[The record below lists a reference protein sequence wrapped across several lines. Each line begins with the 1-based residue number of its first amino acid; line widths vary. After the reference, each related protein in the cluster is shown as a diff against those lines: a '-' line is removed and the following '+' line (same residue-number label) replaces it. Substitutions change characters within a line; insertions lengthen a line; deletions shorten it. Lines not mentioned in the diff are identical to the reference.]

1 MADTGRLDELKH
13 KFDEN
18 PKRYFAPLAN
28 EYRKAGDAEHA
39 IELCRTY
46 LPQQPNH
53 MSGYIVYGQA
63 LHDAGQTEESAA
75 VFKQALSLDPENIIA
90 LRNLGD
96 ISRNAGDNVGAMRWY
111 GKVLELD
118 PRNEEISAFL
128 TSLSAPGT
136 RAFGPPAATTP
147 ERQAPPTIRPEPAP
161 DASAVRLEDIFSE
174 PDMAQTPF
182 STEERA
188 EPEPIELESEQV
200 YEEVSSESFE
210 VTEWPAATDRPANPE
225 SDSTPVIEGPWHTA
239 PAEAATGESAEEAMR
254 WTDES
259 EEERTPLRFAEFM
272 PEEDAAFAPTP
283 EELGQTEPAA
293 APDVAQEPAPV
304 AHAAPEMASA
314 AAEPAE
320 AGHGDEWAPGAAQA
334 PDTAPQPAPESPVAQ
349 QAAAAADR
357 ESSPFVTE
365 TMAELYLS
373 QGLHGE
379 ALAIYRQLAIR
390 RDDPALRQK
399 IAELE
404 AASTQQAPRET
415 VRAFFARIG
424 ARRPNKK
431 VEMAAQHGSSLAAL
445 FGSARQDAN
454 DVSAAQRLSGAFGN
468 PQSGASHS

>member
-1 MADTGRLDELKH
+1 MADTGRLDELKR

-28 EYRKAGDAEHA
+28 EYRKAGEPELA

-46 LPQQPNH
+46 LPQQPSH
-53 MSGYIVYGQA
+53 MSGYIVYAQA
-63 LHDAGQTEESAA
+63 LQDAGQTEESAA

-128 TSLSAPGT
+128 ASLSAPGT
-136 RAFGPPAATTP
+136 KAFVPPVTQ

-161 DASAVRLEDIFSE
+161 DASAVRLEDIFSQ

-182 STEERA
+182 SAEERG
-188 EPEPIELESEQV
+188 ESEPPELKSEQAF
-200 YEEVSSESFE
+200 EEVSSESFE
-210 VTEWPAATDRPANPE
+210 VTEWPTAMDTPIDLE
-225 SDSTPVIEGPWHTA
+225 SDSTSVIEGPWHTA
-239 PAEAATGESAEEAMR
+239 ADQEPASEAAH

-259 EEERTPLRFAEFM
+259 AEERTPLRFAEFM

-283 EELGQTEPAA
+283 EELGESEPAA
-293 APDVAQEPAPV
+293 KAEAAPV
-304 AHAAPEMASA
+304 AEAGP
-314 AAEPAE
+314 EPAS
-320 AGHGDEWAPGAAQA
+320 
-334 PDTAPQPAPESPVAQ
+334 PAPETSGVSENMESAPSAAQEAQAAQQQPAQ
-349 QAAAAADR
+349 QASAQQSGAHPMSER

-373 QGLHGE
+373 QGLRGE
-379 ALAIYRQLAIR
+379 ALAIYRQLVLR

-404 AASTQQAPRET
+404 AAPPQQAARET
-415 VRAFFARIG
+415 VRGFFARIG
-424 ARRPNKK
+424 ARRPNER
-431 VEMAAQHGSSLAAL
+431 VEIAAQRESSLAAL
-445 FGSARQDAN
+445 FGSAQPDAN
-454 DVSAAQRLSGAFGN
+454 DVSAAQRLSGAFGTS
-468 PQSGASHS
+468 QSGASHS

>member
-28 EYRKAGDAEHA
+28 EYRKAGDAELA

-63 LHDAGQTEESAA
+63 LHDAGQAEESAA

-136 RAFGPPAATTP
+136 KAFGPPATQTS

-161 DASAVRLEDIFSE
+161 DASAVRLEDIFSQ
-174 PDMAQTPF
+174 PDMEQTPF
-182 STEERA
+182 SAEERA
-188 EPEPIELESEQV
+188 EPEPIEFQSEQTF
-200 YEEVSSESFE
+200 EEVTSEPFQ
-210 VTEWPAATDRPANPE
+210 VTEWPTAMDTGSDLE
-225 SDSTPVIEGPWHTA
+225 SDSTPVIEGPWHT
-239 PAEAATGESAEEAMR
+239 PPEEESAAGAIH
-254 WTDES
+254 WADES
-259 EEERTPLRFAEFM
+259 AEERTPLRFAEFM
-272 PEEDAAFAPTP
+272 PEEEGAFAPTA
-283 EELGQTEPAA
+283 EELGEIEPAA
-293 APDVAQEPAPV
+293 A
-304 AHAAPEMASA
+304 SN
-314 AAEPAE
+314 
-320 AGHGDEWAPGAAQA
+320 
-334 PDTAPQPAPESPVAQ
+334 
-349 QAAAAADR
+349 AAAAADAAPPADAGPETPSR
-357 ESSPFVTE
+357 TAEMPEAGQGVESAPEAAQAQDAAPTAADRGSSPFVTE

-379 ALAIYRQLAIR
+379 ALAIYRQLVVR

-404 AASTQQAPRET
+404 AAPAQPPGRET

-424 ARRPNKK
+424 ARRPNEK
-431 VEMAAQHGSSLAAL
+431 VEIAAQHGSSLAAL
-445 FGSARQDAN
+445 FGSAEQDAS

-468 PQSGASHS
+468 PQSAASHS

>member
-1 MADTGRLDELKH
+1 MADTGRLDELKR

-28 EYRKAGDAEHA
+28 EYRKAGEPELA

-46 LPQQPNH
+46 LPQQPSH
-53 MSGYIVYGQA
+53 MSGYIVYAQA
-63 LHDAGQTEESAA
+63 LQDAGQTEESAA

-128 TSLSAPGT
+128 ASLSAPGT
-136 RAFGPPAATTP
+136 KAFVPPVTQ
-147 ERQAPPTIRPEPAP
+147 ERQAPPTIRPEPTP
-161 DASAVRLEDIFSE
+161 DASAVRLEDIFSQ

-182 STEERA
+182 SAEERG
-188 EPEPIELESEQV
+188 EPEPPELKSEQAF
-200 YEEVSSESFE
+200 EEVSSESFE
-210 VTEWPAATDRPANPE
+210 VTEWPTAMDTPIDLE
-225 SDSTPVIEGPWHTA
+225 SDSTSVIEGPWHTA
-239 PAEAATGESAEEAMR
+239 ADEEPASEAAH

-259 EEERTPLRFAEFM
+259 AEERTPLRFAEFM

-283 EELGQTEPAA
+283 EELGESASAAEAEA
-293 APDVAQEPAPV
+293 APEAAPV
-304 AHAAPEMASA
+304 A
-314 AAEPAE
+314 E
-320 AGHGDEWAPGAAQA
+320 AGPELAS
-334 PDTAPQPAPESPVAQ
+334 PAPETPAASENMESAPSAAQEAQAAQQQPAQ
-349 QAAAAADR
+349 QASAQQSGAHPMSER

-373 QGLHGE
+373 QGLRGE
-379 ALAIYRQLAIR
+379 ALAIYRQLVLR

-404 AASTQQAPRET
+404 AAPPQQAARET
-415 VRAFFARIG
+415 VRGFFARIG
-424 ARRPNKK
+424 ARRPNER
-431 VEMAAQHGSSLAAL
+431 VEIAAQRESSLAAL
-445 FGSARQDAN
+445 FGSAQPDAN
-454 DVSAAQRLSGAFGN
+454 DVSAAQRLSGAFGTS
-468 PQSGASHS
+468 QSGASHS

>member
-28 EYRKAGDAEHA
+28 EYRKAGDAELA

-188 EPEPIELESEQV
+188 EPQPVELESEQV
-200 YEEVSSESFE
+200 FEDVSSESFE
-210 VTEWPAATDRPANPE
+210 VTEWPAATDASANPE
-225 SDSTPVIEGPWHTA
+225 SVSTPVIEGPWHTSPEEPTA
-239 PAEAATGESAEEAMR
+239 ESAAEAMHWS
-254 WTDES
+254 DES

-272 PEEDAAFAPTP
+272 PEEEAAFAPTP
-283 EELGQTEPAA
+283 EELGQTEPTA
-293 APDVAQEPAPV
+293 APDVAAEPAPV

-320 AGHGDEWAPGAAQA
+320 AGQGEESAPAAAQA
-334 PDTAPQPAPESPVAQ
+334 PEPPVAQ
-349 QAAAAADR
+349 QAPAAADR

-365 TMAELYLS
+365 TMAALYLS

-390 RDDPALRQK
+390 RDDPALRRK
-399 IAELE
+399 ITELE

-424 ARRPNKK
+424 ARRPNEK
-431 VEMAAQHGSSLAAL
+431 VEIAAQHGSSLAAL
-445 FGSARQDAN
+445 FGSALQDAN

>member
-1 MADTGRLDELKH
+1 MADTGRLDELKR

-28 EYRKAGDAEHA
+28 EYRKAGEPELA

-46 LPQQPNH
+46 LPQQPSH
-53 MSGYIVYGQA
+53 MSGYIVYAQA
-63 LHDAGQTEESAA
+63 LQDAGQTEESAA

-128 TSLSAPGT
+128 ASLSAPGT
-136 RAFGPPAATTP
+136 KAFVPPVTQ
-147 ERQAPPTIRPEPAP
+147 ERQAPPTIRPEPTP
-161 DASAVRLEDIFSE
+161 DASAVRLEDIFSQ

-182 STEERA
+182 SAEERG
-188 EPEPIELESEQV
+188 EPEPPELKSEQAF
-200 YEEVSSESFE
+200 EEVSSESFE
-210 VTEWPAATDRPANPE
+210 VTEWPTAMDTPIDLE
-225 SDSTPVIEGPWHTA
+225 SDSTSVIEGPWHTA
-239 PAEAATGESAEEAMR
+239 ADQEPASEAAH

-259 EEERTPLRFAEFM
+259 AEERTPLRFAEFM

-283 EELGQTEPAA
+283 EELGESEPAA
-293 APDVAQEPAPV
+293 KAEAAPV
-304 AHAAPEMASA
+304 AEAGP
-314 AAEPAE
+314 EPAS
-320 AGHGDEWAPGAAQA
+320 
-334 PDTAPQPAPESPVAQ
+334 PAPETSGVSENMESAPSAAQEAQAAQ
-349 QAAAAADR
+349 QQRAQQESTQQSGAHPMSER

-373 QGLHGE
+373 QGLRGE
-379 ALAIYRQLAIR
+379 ALAIYRQLVLR

-404 AASTQQAPRET
+404 AAPPQQAARET
-415 VRAFFARIG
+415 VRGFFARIG
-424 ARRPNKK
+424 ARRPNER
-431 VEMAAQHGSSLAAL
+431 VEIAAQRESSLAAL
-445 FGSARQDAN
+445 FGSAQPDAN
-454 DVSAAQRLSGAFGN
+454 DVSAAQRLSGAFGTS
-468 PQSGASHS
+468 QSGASHS

>member
-1 MADTGRLDELKH
+1 MADTGRLDELKR

-28 EYRKAGDAEHA
+28 EYRKAGDAELA

-90 LRNLGD
+90 LRTLGD

-118 PRNEEISAFL
+118 PRNDEISAFL

-136 RAFGPPAATTP
+136 KAFGPPVTAAP

-182 STEERA
+182 SAEERS
-188 EPEPIELESEQV
+188 EPEPVELESEQSF
-200 YEEVSSESFE
+200 EEVSMEPFE
-210 VTEWPAATDRPANPE
+210 VTEWPTANDASAAQASE
-225 SDSTPVIEGPWHTA
+225 STPVIEGPWHT
-239 PAEAATGESAEEAMR
+239 PPEEDVAAGAVD
-254 WTDES
+254 WPDENA
-259 EEERTPLRFAEFM
+259 EERTPLKFAEFM
-272 PEEDAAFAPTP
+272 PEEDAAFAPTA
-283 EELGQTEPAA
+283 EELGESEPAS
-293 APDVAQEPAPV
+293 PVESSPEPASV
-304 AHAAPEMASA
+304 ASAAPETASQPN
-314 AAEPAE
+314 EQLE
-320 AGHGDEWAPGAAQA
+320 ADQSVESAPEAAQPSNA
-334 PDTAPQPAPESPVAQ
+334 DQQPPAQESAPQPASV
-349 QAAAAADR
+349 R
-357 ESSPFVTE
+357 ETSPFVTE

-379 ALAIYRQLAIR
+379 ALAIYHELVVR
-390 RDDPALRQK
+390 RDDPGLRKK

-404 AASTQQAPRET
+404 AASQRQPAGET

-424 ARRPNKK
+424 ARRPNEK
-431 VEMAAQHGSSLAAL
+431 VEIADQHGSSLAAL
-445 FGSARQDAN
+445 FGSARPDAD

-468 PQSGASHS
+468 PQSAASHS

>member
-1 MADTGRLDELKH
+1 MADTGRLDELKR

-28 EYRKAGDAEHA
+28 EYRKAGEPELA

-46 LPQQPNH
+46 LPQQPSH
-53 MSGYIVYGQA
+53 MSGYIVYAQA
-63 LHDAGQTEESAA
+63 LQDAGQTEESAA

-128 TSLSAPGT
+128 ASLSAPGT
-136 RAFGPPAATTP
+136 KAFVPPVTQ
-147 ERQAPPTIRPEPAP
+147 ERQAPPTIRPEPTP
-161 DASAVRLEDIFSE
+161 DASAVRLEDIFSQ

-182 STEERA
+182 SAEERG
-188 EPEPIELESEQV
+188 EPEPPELKSEQAF
-200 YEEVSSESFE
+200 EEVSSESFE
-210 VTEWPAATDRPANPE
+210 VTEWPTAMDTPIDLE
-225 SDSTPVIEGPWHTA
+225 SDSTSVIEGPWHTA
-239 PAEAATGESAEEAMR
+239 ADQEPASEAAH

-259 EEERTPLRFAEFM
+259 AEERTPLRFAEFM

-283 EELGQTEPAA
+283 EELGESEPAA
-293 APDVAQEPAPV
+293 KAEAAPV
-304 AHAAPEMASA
+304 AEAGP
-314 AAEPAE
+314 EPAS
-320 AGHGDEWAPGAAQA
+320 
-334 PDTAPQPAPESPVAQ
+334 PAPETSGVSENMESAPSAAQEAQAAQQQPAQ
-349 QAAAAADR
+349 QASAQQSGAHPMSER

-373 QGLHGE
+373 QGLRGE
-379 ALAIYRQLAIR
+379 ALAIYRQLVLR

-404 AASTQQAPRET
+404 AAPPQQAARET
-415 VRAFFARIG
+415 VRGFFARIG
-424 ARRPNKK
+424 ARRPNER
-431 VEMAAQHGSSLAAL
+431 VEIAAQRESSLAAL
-445 FGSARQDAN
+445 FGSAQPDAN
-454 DVSAAQRLSGAFGN
+454 DVSAAQRLSGAFGTS
-468 PQSGASHS
+468 QSGASHS

>member
-28 EYRKAGDAEHA
+28 EYRKAGDADLA

-128 TSLSAPGT
+128 TSLAAPGT
-136 RAFGPPAATTP
+136 RAFSPPAASTP
-147 ERQAPPTIRPEPAP
+147 ERQAPPTIRPEPSP
-161 DASAVRLEDIFSE
+161 DASAVRLEDIFAE

-182 STEERA
+182 SAEERV
-188 EPEPIELESEQV
+188 EPQPVELESEQLF
-200 YEEVSSESFE
+200 EDVSSESFE
-210 VTEWPAATDRPANPE
+210 VTEWPAATDAPANAE
-225 SDSTPVIEGPWHTA
+225 SESTPVIEGPWHTTSA
-239 PAEAATGESAEEAMR
+239 DEASGESAAEATH
-254 WTDES
+254 WSDES
-259 EEERTPLRFAEFM
+259 DEERAPLRFAEFM

-293 APDVAQEPAPV
+293 PPDAAAESAPV
-304 AHAAPEMASA
+304 AHAAPQMPSAATEPTGAAHGEEAASA
-314 AAEPAE
+314 
-320 AGHGDEWAPGAAQA
+320 GVQA
-334 PDTAPQPAPESPVAQ
+334 PDTAPEQLPETHVAQ
-349 QAAAAADR
+349 QAPPTADR

-404 AASTQQAPRET
+404 AASKQQASGET

-424 ARRPNKK
+424 ARRPDEK
-431 VEMAAQHGSSLAAL
+431 VEIAAQHGSSLAAL

-454 DVSAAQRLSGAFGN
+454 DVSAARRLAGAFGH